1 MKLKKYNKC
10 IFCGSKTLILEKK
23 QKLIKNFYIDAIKSD
38 LNISDKI
45 LLKMKLYRCK
55 VCDILQNNPWFT
67 DDDVFKI
74 YNQIYGQHNRSW
86 TNVIRFF
93 RNGIKPN
100 HGKLF
105 DLITKKIKVKN
116 YAEFNSPFMGLMIDF
131 FSKEFKNNTK
141 VANNAFTDTL
151 NYLKSRQVA
160 GNNNLVQ
167 KKSQYKATKILKK
180 INRFKNLYLKK
191 KAQVNKF
198 LFVDNSFMAWGIND
212 NYKSVNSKALAA
224 ELFNIKIN
232 NIYEKNKVK
241 FDLFGIFHTLDHTK
255 NPKKILDFALNNSNY
270 VIIYCHVDENLE
282 KQHLF
287 TFTKNFTSYLRKK
300 KINVLDLTYL
310 INKEYRSEEM
320 YLLCSK
326 KNLKK
331 NIY

>member
-67 DDDVFKI
+67 DGDVFKI

-160 GNNNLVQ
+160 GNNSLVQ

-326 KNLKK
+326 KR
-331 NIY
+331 I

>member
-67 DDDVFKI
+67 DGDVFKI

-287 TFTKNFTSYLRKK
+287 TFTKNFPSYLRKK

-326 KNLKK
+326 KR
-331 NIY
+331 I